1 MKYRVVIAD
10 DEAKII
16 RLIEELGQ
24 WGSLGIEIVDTCTTG
39 SAALE
44 SILRLRPDFVLS
56 DIKMPGL
63 DGLELIQKVRD
74 AGAAPLFILISG
86 YRHFEY
92 ARTAVSLGVMDYLLK
107 PVDEAQLNETL
118 ERVCRRIDH
127 LRGQQADSEEARSV
141 RRSREREQTMRLFSE
156 VIFGDRRLAGRYLMS
171 EESCNA
177 RYATRFA
184 PGCYRALC
192 VFSNLSEI
200 IMHLNFPIVLAVVIT
215 VLISV
220 GFGMIGTLFEQ
231 LLQLPRIFVSI
242 GLSTVYQGI
251 AYVITNA
258 KTISSLPPAFKAIGQ
273 GTIFHPS
280 LTYAT
285 IFMIVAGVF
294 MSFIM
299 DRTYFGRYVFALGG
313 NEAAS
318 RLAGINIKRMKYAIG
333 GIAGLFCGIGA
344 VILTSRVGAAAAS
357 TAAGTE
363 ITVLTG
369 VLVGGV
375 SVRGGEGKIA
385 NCVAGVLIMGLL
397 ANGMQLA
404 GLNTYYQYVA
414 KGAIMLLVM
423 WFDAFQI
430 KRRAIASNKRKEERA
445 AA

>member
-1 MKYRVVIAD
+1 MMVRGNVPVVIAV
-10 DEAKII
+10 
-16 RLIEELGQ
+16 
-24 WGSLGIEIVDTCTTG
+24 IVTV
-39 SAALE
+39 
-44 SILRLRPDFVLS
+44 VLS
-56 DIKMPGL
+56 
-63 DGLELIQKVRD
+63 V
-74 AGAAPLFILISG
+74 A
-86 YRHFEY
+86 
-92 ARTAVSLGVMDYLLK
+92 
-107 PVDEAQLNETL
+107 
-118 ERVCRRIDH
+118 
-127 LRGQQADSEEARSV
+127 
-141 RRSREREQTMRLFSE
+141 
-156 VIFGDRRLAGRYLMS
+156 
-171 EESCNA
+171 
-177 RYATRFA
+177 
-184 PGCYRALC
+184 
-192 VFSNLSEI
+192 
-200 IMHLNFPIVLAVVIT
+200 
-215 VLISV
+215 
-220 GFGMIGTLFEQ
+220 FGMVGTLLEQ

-251 AYVITNA
+251 AYVITES
-258 KTISSLPPAFKAIGQ
+258 KTISSLPDNFKAIGQ
-273 GTIFHPS
+273 GTILHPS

-285 IFMIVAGVF
+285 IFMVIAGVI

-318 RLAGINIKRMKYAIG
+318 RLAGINVKKMKYAIG

-344 VILTSRVGAAAAS
+344 VILTSRVGVAAAG

-397 ANGMQLA
+397 ANGMRLA

-430 KRRAIASNKRKEERA
+430 KRRAIAANKRKEEA
-445 AA
+445 

>member
-1 MKYRVVIAD
+1 MNWLPDSWRVHNMAKVVDFCRRNLAWVLLILICIAFTFTSPNFLSVTNLLNILNQNAYVIISAYGI
-10 DEAKII
+10 A
-16 RLIEELGQ
+16 LIMMSG
-24 WGSLGIEIVDTCTTG
+24 
-39 SAALE
+39 
-44 SILRLRPDFVLS
+44 
-56 DIKMPGL
+56 GL
-63 DGLELIQKVRD
+63 DMSV
-74 AGAAPLFILISG
+74 G
-86 YRHFEY
+86 YQM
-92 ARTAVSLGVMDYLLK
+92 SICGVLCAMM
-107 PVDEAQLNETL
+107 
-118 ERVCRRIDH
+118 I
-127 LRGQQADSEEARSV
+127 
-141 RRSREREQTMRLFSE
+141 MRL
-156 VIFGDRRLAGRYLMS
+156 
-171 EESCNA
+171 
-177 RYATRFA
+177 
-184 PGCYRALC
+184 
-192 VFSNLSEI
+192 NL
-200 IMHLNFPIVLAVVIT
+200 PIVLAVIIT
-215 VLISV
+215 VIISV

-344 VILTSRVGAAAAS
+344 VILTSRVGAAAAG
-357 TAAGTE
+357 TAAGIE

-430 KRRAIASNKRKEERA
+430 KRRAIASNKRREERA

>member
-1 MKYRVVIAD
+1 M
-10 DEAKII
+10 AKIVDFC
-16 RLIEELGQ
+16 RQNLAWVLLLLICIVFTFTSSNFLTLTNLLNILNQ
-24 WGSLGIEIVDTCTTG
+24 NAYVIISAYGI
-39 SAALE
+39 ALIMM
-44 SILRLRPDFVLS
+44 SG
-56 DIKMPGL
+56 GL
-63 DGLELIQKVRD
+63 DMAVGYQMSICGVVCAIMMVR
-74 AGAAPLFILISG
+74 GNVPV
-86 YRHFEY
+86 
-92 ARTAVSLGVMDYLLK
+92 AV
-107 PVDEAQLNETL
+107 
-118 ERVCRRIDH
+118 
-127 LRGQQADSEEARSV
+127 
-141 RRSREREQTMRLFSE
+141 
-156 VIFGDRRLAGRYLMS
+156 
-171 EESCNA
+171 
-177 RYATRFA
+177 
-184 PGCYRALC
+184 
-192 VFSNLSEI
+192 
-200 IMHLNFPIVLAVVIT
+200 AVVIT
-215 VLISV
+215 VVLSIA
-220 GFGMIGTLFEQ
+220 FGMVGTLLEQ

-251 AYVITNA
+251 AYVITES
-258 KTISSLPPAFKAIGQ
+258 KTISSLPDHFKAIGQ
-273 GTIFHPS
+273 GTILHPS

-285 IFMIVAGVF
+285 IFMVIAGVI

-318 RLAGINIKRMKYAIG
+318 RLAGINVKKMKYAIG

-344 VILTSRVGAAAAS
+344 VILTSRVGAAAAG

-430 KRRAIASNKRKEERA
+430 KRRAIAANKRKEVA
-445 AA
+445 